1 MFAKFSA
8 IIIYDEIYYDRRM
21 KTMIFWRTFIQ
32 SLKLPN
38 KQAMFKLNRTGMD
51 ITVIYMFILLFFVSL
66 PTLIHQI
73 TSNTGPAASLN
84 IVFLLIYF
92 FIFSYL
98 PLTIIVFLLLSV
110 IAYIGTWISRFLQR
124 KLRFSLLWKMAA
136 YLTTIPFLIYMFLSF
151 FKTVNDQFLWFIFL
165 YSLAFLVKVIT
176 VYPKRRKRNK
186 EKNKKPSHRI

>member
-1 MFAKFSA
+1 
-8 IIIYDEIYYDRRM
+8 
-21 KTMIFWRTFIQ
+21 
-32 SLKLPN
+32 
-38 KQAMFKLNRTGMD
+38 MFKLNRTGMD
-51 ITVIYMFILLFFVSL
+51 ITVIYMFILLFFISL

-73 TSNTGPAASLN
+73 MSTTGPTANLN

-98 PLTIIVFLLLSV
+98 PLTMIVFLLLSV
-110 IAYIGTWISRFLQR
+110 VAYIGTWISKFLHR

-165 YSLAFLVKVIT
+165 FSLVFLVIVIT
-176 VYPKRRKRNK
+176 VYLKRRNDRKS
-186 EKNKKPSHRI
+186 KNKKPSHRI

>member
-1 MFAKFSA
+1 
-8 IIIYDEIYYDRRM
+8 M
-21 KTMIFWRTFIQ
+21 KIMLFWKTFIQ

-38 KQAMFKLNRTGMD
+38 KEARFKLKRTGIA

-73 TSNTGPAASLN
+73 TSNTGPTASLN

-110 IAYIGTWISRFLQR
+110 VAYIGTWISKFLHR
-124 KLRFSLLWKMAA
+124 KLRFSLLWKM
-136 YLTTIPFLIYMFLSF
+136 
-151 FKTVNDQFLWFIFL
+151 
-165 YSLAFLVKVIT
+165 
-176 VYPKRRKRNK
+176 
-186 EKNKKPSHRI
+186 